1 MAPSRSRDSGVTN
14 LKPPGAID
22 SAGQL
27 RTTSGIT
34 SESTSRH
41 HDGATTGPLR
51 VFTILASV
59 EELSRALIMDLS
71 STAVL
76 LLPNL

>member
-1 MAPSRSRDSGVTN
+1 MPASSGR
-14 LKPPGAID
+14 L
-22 SAGQL
+22 
-27 RTTSGIT
+27 SGIT

-41 HDGATTGPLR
+41 HDRATTVPLR
-51 VFTILASV
+51 MFTILASV

-71 STAVL
+71 STAVP